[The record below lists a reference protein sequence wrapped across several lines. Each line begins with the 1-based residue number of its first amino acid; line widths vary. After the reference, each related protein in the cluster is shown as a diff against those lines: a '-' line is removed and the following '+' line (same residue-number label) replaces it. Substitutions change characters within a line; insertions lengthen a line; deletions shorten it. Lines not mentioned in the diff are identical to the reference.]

1 MNIHVNN
8 ADHSQHLF
16 SSNSVPGTSLSAFLM
31 LGHLIITATL

>member
-16 SSNSVPGTSLSAFLM
+16 SSNSVPGTSLSEFLM
-31 LGHLIITATL
+31 LSHLIITATL